1 MHDREAPSA
10 DNGTGRGHARM
21 RRLST
26 GFESM
31 YPQLRAMAAS
41 LMRRERSSHTLQPT
55 AVVSEAFLRLATR
68 DNDAP
73 FESESHLLAYAART
87 MRTVL
92 VDHARKRL
100 SKKRGRGA
108 NCGATPLE
116 AIATEADSG
125 INLLEIDDALKALEA
140 ADARAARVVEARVFG
155 GLTIEEVAEAMQL
168 SLSSVSRDWRFG
180 RAFLSEQLSDS
191 DGHVIGAESSGRE
204 DTA

>member
-1 MHDREAPSA
+1 
-10 DNGTGRGHARM
+10 M
-21 RRLST
+21 RRLSV
-26 GFESM
+26 GFEAM

-73 FESESHLLAYAART
+73 FESESHLLAYAATT

-108 NCGATPLE
+108 SSGATPLDS
-116 AIATEADSG
+116 IATEADG
-125 INLLEIDDALKALEA
+125 GLNLLEIDDALQALEA

-155 GLTIEEVAEAMQL
+155 GLTIEEVAEVMQM

-180 RAFLSEQLSDS
+180 RAFLSEQLSDE
-191 DGHVIGAESSGRE
+191 DGRAIRTGSEDGKGAS
-204 DTA
+204 